1 MGEKPKAEGGKPEVK
16 TETGAVKRPVD
27 DVKEEVKEEET
38 EGAVATKVEPR
49 GDQEDVEAIPKKAW
63 SLEAVADMLTAA
75 VMQVGSRTPTHMN
88 KVLDGHEKVFS
99 ALKPSDEEEAYAFVQ
114 AVTRS
119 IFEFWKLS
127 GQRLE
132 ITFMALLNRGVVT
145 SRAVVDCA
153 LSGCLQASDSMAA
166 WNVINV
172 VCRKSLE
179 KLQSSRVE
187 LALAKKLDKVDTA
200 EKLKKTVDAAVQEN
214 ADLFT
219 LIFTGLVRN
228 YQDLE
233 EKKNAVHRQVILQ
246 RILAIGRKYHAFIKP
261 LVNAAESRIP
271 GVAHNPEIATVFEQL
286 RAL

>member
-1 MGEKPKAEGGKPEVK
+1 
-16 TETGAVKRPVD
+16 
-27 DVKEEVKEEET
+27 
-38 EGAVATKVEPR
+38 
-49 GDQEDVEAIPKKAW
+49 
-63 SLEAVADMLTAA
+63 
-75 VMQVGSRTPTHMN
+75 
-88 KVLDGHEKVFS
+88 
-99 ALKPSDEEEAYAFVQ
+99 
-114 AVTRS
+114 
-119 IFEFWKLS
+119 
-127 GQRLE
+127 
-132 ITFMALLNRGVVT
+132 MALLNRGVVT

-153 LSGCLQASDSMAA
+153 LSGCLQASDNMAA

-271 GVAHNPEIATVFEQL
+271 GVAHNPEIATIFEQL